1 MSRISREEVE
11 RVASLA
17 RLRLAASETEEM
29 RGHLE
34 AILDYT
40 ALLDELD
47 TEGVAP
53 TSHVIP
59 FATPM
64 RSDEPAGELSEEAVV
79 ANAPAPSG
87 SAFSVPQVLDS
98 ESEG

>member
-1 MSRISREEVE
+1 MSRITREEVE

-17 RLRLAASETEEM
+17 RLRLAPSETEAM
-29 RGHLE
+29 QGHLE

-47 TEGVAP
+47 TDGVAP

-64 RSDEPAGELSEEAVV
+64 RGDEPSGELSAEDVV
-79 ANAPAPSG
+79 ANAPKPSG
-87 SAFSVPQVLDS
+87 TAFSVPKVLDS